1 MGWHV
6 LMKRVSAW
14 LGAVFDPRVGV
25 RITVFMVSEGLPV
38 VCLFLF
44 CGMETV
50 SPYEIG
56 GEGGKC
62 AF

>member
-1 MGWHV
+1 M
-6 LMKRVSAW
+6 
-14 LGAVFDPRVGV
+14 
-25 RITVFMVSEGLPV
+25 

-44 CGMETV
+44 CGMEMV

-62 AF
+62 LFFESVYIFWQG